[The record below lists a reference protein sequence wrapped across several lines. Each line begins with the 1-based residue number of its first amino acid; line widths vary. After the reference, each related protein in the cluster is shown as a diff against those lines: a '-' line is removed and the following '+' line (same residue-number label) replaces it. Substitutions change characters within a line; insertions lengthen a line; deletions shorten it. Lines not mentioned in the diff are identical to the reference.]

1 MTFVSRSTNKG
12 FNWSAAI
19 GALILTNVLVFQI
32 TWNLRGNGGG
42 DERYEL
48 LALTSSTGATSVD
61 FILSPP
67 GGKAVALPS
76 VRIPKTTFK
85 SDKIYGGVGDKP
97 HLGGFTDLDHHGVS
111 PAAWKWMVTDVGVHS
126 VLDVGCG
133 RGISTSWFYFHGVD
147 VQCVEGSHDAIEN
160 TVMPDPSRI
169 VEHDF
174 SRGPWWPDKT
184 YDAVWCVEFLE
195 HVSEPALPLKNTSLH
210 SLGPFTHTFPLVASS
225 FRLVPP
231 SRIRLVATSRRIT

>member
-1 MTFVSRSTNKG
+1 MAVLSRSTNQGSK
-12 FNWSAAI
+12 WSVSI
-19 GALILTNVLVFQI
+19 WALILTNILVFQI
-32 TWNLRGNGGG
+32 AWNLRGGGENEHY
-42 DERYEL
+42 DL
-48 LALTSSTGATSVD
+48 LTSLGVTSMD
-61 FILSPP
+61 FILAPP
-67 GGKAVALPS
+67 GGKAEALPS
-76 VRIPKTTFK
+76 LRVSTEGFM
-85 SDKIYGGVGDKP
+85 SYKIYGGVGDKP

-111 PAAWKWMVTDVGVHS
+111 PAVWKWMVTEIGVHS

-147 VQCVEGSHDAIEN
+147 VQCVEGSHDAIQN

-195 HVSEPALPLKNTSLH
+195 HVSDPALRERNRTWCW
-210 SLGPFTHTFPLVASS
+210 
-225 FRLVPP
+225 
-231 SRIRLVATSRRIT
+231 